1 MSASLLSNRIIAMSV
16 SETPDL
22 AVLGMLE
29 GEDKLFLG
37 AALTPLVNSDARV
50 AYGGRIEHPGSV
62 NFTLEISGQLSE
74 SYRRLDTALGKRP
87 IIQYLRAHDV
97 QCVGCEKLFAHALR
111 LGSHSEIRLLSGE
124 LTVATLL
131 PAGRMVDVHVGDQ
144 APVACVSDADLTGI
158 PEISKFLTQECDE
171 GLPALRRVMTAQMDA
186 RITLGGAV
194 ARTAEGRSG
203 VLAEGL
209 AALDAGKPLLI
220 LGGVGGTSR
229 DMAVCLGLIDS
240 AERVSRADAAYVDK
254 DGKPSKDRFEA
265 QLQEISARRSA
276 FERTITER
284 GLDEP
289 LRRLARSESHLEI
302 SALVMEVLMKWLP
315 EPL

>member
-1 MSASLLSNRIIAMSV
+1 MSAALLSNRIIAMSV

-37 AALTPLVNSDARV
+37 AALTPLVNSDARI

-74 SYRRLDTALGKRP
+74 SYRRMDTALGKRP
-87 IIQYLRAHDV
+87 IIQYLRAHDA
-97 QCVGCEKLFAHALR
+97 QSVGCEKLFAHALR
-111 LGSHSEIRLLSGE
+111 LGSHTEIRLLSDE
-124 LTVATLL
+124 LLVATLL
-131 PAGRMVDVHVGDQ
+131 PTGRMIDVHVGNQ
-144 APVACVSDADLTGI
+144 APVACLSNADLTGI
-158 PEISKFLTQECDE
+158 PEISKLLTQTADE

-194 ARTAEGRSG
+194 ARTVEGRSG

-209 AALDAGKPLLI
+209 AALEAGKPLLI

-229 DMAVCLGLIDS
+229 DMAVSLGLIDP
-240 AERVSRADAAYVDK
+240 AERVSRDDAAYVDK
-254 DGKPSKDRFEA
+254 DGQPSKARFDA
-265 QLQEISARRSA
+265 QLQEIASRRDA
-276 FERTITER
+276 FERTITSL
-284 GLDEP
+284 GLADP

-302 SALVMEVLMKWLP
+302 SALVMEVLTKWLP
-315 EPL
+315 ECS